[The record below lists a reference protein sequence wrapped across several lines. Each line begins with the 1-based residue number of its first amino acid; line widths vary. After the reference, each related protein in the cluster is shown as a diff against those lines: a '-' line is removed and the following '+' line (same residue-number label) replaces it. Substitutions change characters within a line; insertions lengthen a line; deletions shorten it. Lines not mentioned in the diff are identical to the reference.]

1 MQVAVFGRGFPSY
14 ARENIATMFSKFSA
28 MNVDVLI
35 YEPLYEFLQKETG
48 LRPPVSGKFRGPED
62 LPADTDFLFS
72 LGGDGT
78 FLETVKLVK
87 DSGIPV
93 LGVNIGRLGFL
104 SYISQENLEES
115 LDSVFSGRFDIEER
129 MLLKV
134 EVLGGKPDQGGG
146 NGTGGGND
154 PGEGNGP
161 VNAGITDSGLALNE
175 VRLYKNSGSLI
186 TIHVKVNDEFLSSY
200 WADGLLLSTPTG
212 STAYNLSVGG
222 PIVVPESNSLI
233 LSPIAPHN
241 LTVRPL
247 VLPDSAVLEMSV
259 DTRDERYQMAMDS
272 NTVDVDVG
280 TTVRVSKARQ
290 SLRMIRIENISFYS
304 TLRNK
309 LMWGADKRN

>member
-1 MQVAVFGRGFPSY
+1 MQVAVFGRNFPSY
-14 ARENIATMFSKFSA
+14 ARENIATMFSKFS
-28 MNVDVLI
+28 MLNTDVWI
-35 YEPLYEFLQKETG
+35 FEPLYEFLQKKTG
-48 LRPPVSGKFRGPED
+48 LRPRVKGLFTGHDD
-62 LPADTDFLFS
+62 LPGDVDFLFS

-78 FLETVKLVK
+78 FLETVSLVK
-87 DSGIPV
+87 ESGIPV

-115 LDSVFSGRFDIEER
+115 LDSVFSGKYDIEER
-129 MLLKV
+129 LLLKV
-134 EVLGGKPDQGGG
+134 ETSGKPF
-146 NGTGGGND
+146 TG
-154 PGEGNGP
+154 PH
-161 VNAGITDSGLALNE
+161 IALNE

-186 TIHVKVNDEFLSSY
+186 TIHVRVNDEFLSAY

-247 VLPDSAVLEMSV
+247 VLPDSAVLKLSV
-259 DTRDERYQMAMDS
+259 DTRDSQFQLALDS
-272 NTVDVDVG
+272 YTVDLDVD
-280 TTVRVSKARQ
+280 TTVTIRKAEA
-290 SLRMIRIENISFYS
+290 SLKMIRIENISFYS

>member
-28 MNVDVLI
+28 MNVDVWVF
-35 YEPLYEFLQKETG
+35 EPLFEFLQKKTG
-48 LRPPVSGKFRGPED
+48 LRPQVAGLFTDHHS
-62 LPADTDFLFS
+62 LPRDIDFLFS

-78 FLETVKLVK
+78 FLETVTLVRET
-87 DSGIPV
+87 GIPV

-104 SYISQENLEES
+104 SYISQETLKES

-134 EVLGGKPDQGGG
+134 ETSGQSPDHL
-146 NGTGGGND
+146 D
-154 PGEGNGP
+154 
-161 VNAGITDSGLALNE
+161 VALNE
-175 VRLYKNSGSLI
+175 VRIYKSSGSLI
-186 TIHVKVNDEFLSSY
+186 TIHVKANEEFLSAY

-222 PIVVPESNSLI
+222 PIVVPEAHSLV

-247 VLPDSAVLEMSV
+247 VLPDSAVLQMTV
-259 DTRDERYQMAMDS
+259 DTRDPQFQLALDS
-272 NTVDVDVG
+272 RTVDLDVD
-280 TTVRVSKARQ
+280 TTITVRKADYT
-290 SLRMIRIENISFYS
+290 LKMVRIENISFYS

>member
-1 MQVAVFGRGFPSY
+1 MQVAVYGRGFPTY
-14 ARENIATMFSKFSA
+14 ARENIATMFSKFDQLDL
-28 MNVDVLI
+28 DVWI
-35 YEPLYEFLQKETG
+35 YEPLFEFLQKEAG
-48 LRPPVSGKFRGPED
+48 LRPGVAGKFTSRDD
-62 LPADTDFLFS
+62 LPGDVEFLFS

-78 FLETVKLVK
+78 FLETVNLVK
-87 DSGIPV
+87 DNGIPV

-104 SYISQENLEES
+104 SYISLENLKES

-129 MLLKV
+129 MLLRV
-134 EVLGGKPDQGGG
+134 ETPGVALEGPD
-146 NGTGGGND
+146 
-154 PGEGNGP
+154 
-161 VNAGITDSGLALNE
+161 VALNE

-186 TIHVKVNDEFLSSY
+186 TIHVRVNDEFLSAY

-247 VLPDSAVLEMSV
+247 VLPDSAVLQLSV
-259 DTRDERYQMAMDS
+259 DTRDPQYQLALDS
-272 NTVDVDVG
+272 YTFDLDVD
-280 TTVRVSKARQ
+280 TTVTVRRAETTLK
-290 SLRMIRIENISFYS
+290 MIRIENISFYS

>member
-1 MQVAVFGRGFPSY
+1 MQVAVFGRNFPSY
-14 ARENIATMFSKFSA
+14 AREKIATMFNKFN
-28 MNVDVLI
+28 MLNIDVWI
-35 YEPLYEFLQKETG
+35 YEPLFEFLQTKAG
-48 LRPPVSGKFRGPED
+48 LRPPVAGLFTSKED
-62 LPADTDFLFS
+62 LPGNVDFLFS

-78 FLETVKLVK
+78 FLETVNLVK
-87 DSGIPV
+87 DSGVPV

-134 EVLGGKPDQGGG
+134 ETSGGG
-146 NGTGGGND
+146 F
-154 PGEGNGP
+154 EGP
-161 VNAGITDSGLALNE
+161 HMALNE
-175 VRLYKNSGSLI
+175 VRIYKNSGSLI
-186 TIHVKVNDEFLSSY
+186 TIHVRVNDEFLSAY

-222 PIVVPESNSLI
+222 PIVVPESHSMI

-247 VLPDSAVLEMSV
+247 VLPDSAVLQLSV
-259 DTRDERYQMAMDS
+259 DTRDPQFQLALDS
-272 NTVDVDVG
+272 HTVDLDVE
-280 TTVRVSKARQ
+280 TTVTIRRSETTLK
-290 SLRMIRIENISFYS
+290 MIRIENISFYS

>member
-1 MQVAVFGRGFPSY
+1 MQVAVYGKGFPTY
-14 ARENIATMFSKFSA
+14 ARENIATMFSKFDQLDL
-28 MNVDVLI
+28 DVWI
-35 YEPLYEFLQKETG
+35 YGPMYEFLQKKAG
-48 LRPPVSGKFRGPED
+48 LRPGVAGKFTSRDD
-62 LPADTDFLFS
+62 LPGDVEFLFS

-78 FLETVKLVK
+78 FLETVNLVK
-87 DSGIPV
+87 DNGIPV

-104 SYISQENLEES
+104 SYISLENLEES

-134 EVLGGKPDQGGG
+134 ETPGAVLKGPD
-146 NGTGGGND
+146 
-154 PGEGNGP
+154 
-161 VNAGITDSGLALNE
+161 VALNE

-186 TIHVKVNDEFLSSY
+186 TIHVRVNDEFLSAY

-247 VLPDSAVLEMSV
+247 VLPDSAILQLSV
-259 DTRDERYQMAMDS
+259 DTRDPQYQLALDS
-272 NTVDVDVG
+272 FTVDLDVD
-280 TTVRVSKARQ
+280 TTVTVRRAETTLK
-290 SLRMIRIENISFYS
+290 MIRIENISFYS